1 MQCQYIGFRVKI
13 TSSELGD
20 VVGTVVNVTE
30 DKLELSNAL
39 INDQGSSVPTVAV
52 ESRFIQNLRILATG
66 SGDSSDDITPKKDC
80 NRSTNPNGGRAQ
92 RREMLRNI
100 PNACCAYVCP
110 ESPPL
115 IHRSMGYSAGSS
127 CSPRQK
133 GLQRLDSALA
143 GISIS
148 DKPSDRYTS
157 KGYKTNT
164 PGKRR
169 SYSMSEATASSEVS
183 GTESGE
189 SFHRDPNH
197 HVRTHMHMT
206 DSGGGRFHGPNGNSQ
221 FSRSGCPVSN
231 RFGGCSGGGSV
242 PNRTQP
248 KALWD
253 QIRVEDFMDEDFDFE
268 KNLALF
274 DKRAFCGV
282 VDTRNGVTSKQA
294 ASAQPVSSSKPLDE
308 GPDGVGVPLIGTIRH
323 SERTPVSK
331 KKDYYDDCTMTTNT
345 ATLSSAKQRYDH
357 SVPNYH
363 PSSQPPVDA
372 TTNLTV
378 CNCSNTVCT
387 AHPSHSLNMAFWYW
401 YSPNGLRVPVL
412 SVDDHSRMLHYL
424 ATGIDTHAQLLNANS
439 ASRLAQG
446 LSWGRVLETA
456 GRSLV
461 DHITGQLRQ
470 SGSTPQRTN
479 QRPPA
484 RVLVLPDGPN
494 LSGAFAVTLARL
506 LATRG
511 ACVLLVAPKPTIQPD
526 ETPDLLDGSLGSV
539 YRTELDL
546 ATQLAP
552 RPNPYGLE
560 EDGQF
565 ESQVAEEEGD
575 DDEDEGVDDDGAT
588 TTGSEFVDLCNI
600 NSHSDVD
607 SDLASR
613 LTPDRLSNV
622 TQDTLD
628 YSPLNRMWIS
638 RMPGVKL
645 LRRTT
650 TVTKLPP
657 NVRVDL
663 VILGHRSENHEPNDR
678 HPAHSQLVTWLR
690 NHRALGRVIHLQ
702 PRCVSLV
709 NDQYALRNAS
719 ANCVVELG
727 LPKLLPSPSQPDS
740 LFHSA
745 STTHLLVDVGL
756 SRSLIRRLT
765 GDLKL
770 LPPYG
775 LFDSGSVIGLRTVG
789 GSTVGSTP

>member
-1 MQCQYIGFRVKI
+1 MQCQYVGFRVKI

-30 DKLELSNAL
+30 DKLELSNAI

-66 SGDSSDDITPKKDC
+66 SGDSSDDITPKKDHD
-80 NRSTNPNGGRAQ
+80 RSTNSSGGRAH
-92 RREMLRNI
+92 RREMFRNI

-133 GLQRLDSALA
+133 GLSGFQQLDSALA
-143 GISIS
+143 GINIS
-148 DKPSDRYTS
+148 DKPSEGYTS
-157 KGYKTNT
+157 RGYKANT

-183 GTESGE
+183 GTESGD

-206 DSGGGRFHGPNGNSQ
+206 DSGGGRFHGPNGKSQ

-231 RFGGCSGGGSV
+231 RFGGCSSGGNV

-282 VDTRNGVTSKQA
+282 VDTRNGVTSKPA
-294 ASAQPVSSSKPLDE
+294 TSAQPVSSSKPLDE
-308 GPDGVGVPLIGTIRH
+308 GPDGVGAPLIGTVRH

-345 ATLSSAKQRYDH
+345 ATLSSAKQRHDH

-363 PSSQPPVDA
+363 PSSQPSIDA
-372 TTNLTV
+372 ATNLTV
-378 CNCSNTVCT
+378 CSCSNTICT

-412 SVDDHSRMLHYL
+412 SVDDHNRMLHYL
-424 ATGIDTHAQLLNANS
+424 ATGIDTRAQLLNANS

-470 SGSTPQRTN
+470 SGSTPQRSVSYYRPW
-479 QRPPA
+479 QR
-484 RVLVLPDGPN
+484 
-494 LSGAFAVTLARL
+494 
-506 LATRG
+506 
-511 ACVLLVAPKPTIQPD
+511 
-526 ETPDLLDGSLGSV
+526 
-539 YRTELDL
+539 
-546 ATQLAP
+546 
-552 RPNPYGLE
+552 
-560 EDGQF
+560 
-565 ESQVAEEEGD
+565 
-575 DDEDEGVDDDGAT
+575 
-588 TTGSEFVDLCNI
+588 
-600 NSHSDVD
+600 
-607 SDLASR
+607 
-613 LTPDRLSNV
+613 
-622 TQDTLD
+622 
-628 YSPLNRMWIS
+628 
-638 RMPGVKL
+638 
-645 LRRTT
+645 
-650 TVTKLPP
+650 
-657 NVRVDL
+657 
-663 VILGHRSENHEPNDR
+663 
-678 HPAHSQLVTWLR
+678 AHSQLAR
-690 NHRALGRVIHLQ
+690 
-702 PRCVSLV
+702 
-709 NDQYALRNAS
+709 
-719 ANCVVELG
+719 
-727 LPKLLPSPSQPDS
+727 
-740 LFHSA
+740 
-745 STTHLLVDVGL
+745 
-756 SRSLIRRLT
+756 
-765 GDLKL
+765 
-770 LPPYG
+770 
-775 LFDSGSVIGLRTVG
+775 
-789 GSTVGSTP
+789 